1 MYVPRPGAV
10 PVAPLMAGLGLGER
24 PGAFKIKYDLRQMDV
39 ERRRETSFDLGHY
52 SRREGG
58 IFGGKSESNSVLRR

>member
-39 ERRRETSFDLGHY
+39 ESAPHSPGP
-52 SRREGG
+52 SA
-58 IFGGKSESNSVLRR
+58 VLVFAY

>member
-10 PVAPLMAGLGLGER
+10 PVPPPMAELGLGER

-39 ERRRETSFDLGHY
+39 ESIFTLFVLY
-52 SRREGG
+52 SSLPILMRYL
-58 IFGGKSESNSVLRR
+58 SLP